1 MHISQISSK
10 SFQGKFQ
17 KTPSLKKIMKDAGRD
32 SLGKFN
38 DIIKKASNVN
48 DGLVF
53 KFIEFP
59 SSCNRKIY
67 YLHKTDT
74 FKDVS
79 SIVTG
84 VAPRIDDAIGSGSIL
99 DRFLPILE
107 KLYPQ
112 KYMASKENLIE
123 EITKNLI

>member
-1 MHISQISSK
+1 MNVSPINNTNFK
-10 SFQGKFQ
+10 GRFQ
-17 KTPSLKKIMKDAGRD
+17 KTPALKKIMKDADRD

-59 SSCNRKIY
+59 SSCNRKTY

-112 KYMASKENLIE
+112 KYMAPKENLIE